1 MLRKY
6 AYETDTNIII
16 RPPESTSTYQK
27 FHSSNNNA
35 LRYQHVFMCGADTND
50 AVQPKNHIVITCR
63 LGVVK
68 WNKTAWD

>member
-27 FHSSNNNA
+27 FHSYNNA

-50 AVQPKNHIVITCR
+50 VVQPKIT
-63 LGVVK
+63 L
-68 WNKTAWD
+68 